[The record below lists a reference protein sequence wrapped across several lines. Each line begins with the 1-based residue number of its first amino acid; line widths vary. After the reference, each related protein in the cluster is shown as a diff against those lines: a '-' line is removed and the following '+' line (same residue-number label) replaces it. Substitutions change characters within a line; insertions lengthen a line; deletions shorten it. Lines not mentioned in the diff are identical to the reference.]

1 MFVDLCSFQTVC
13 VCVCASENLSPHV
26 SPDEFDIAEHQQL
39 QSSPHSDSDDEYGLV
54 DGQYD
59 DPTETRHN
67 TEPHHH
73 LDHHPNHHEDGHL
86 PAAEPR
92 HLRDIAVQVN
102 DMTRRSTS
110 SQVCYLRRS
119 LTFLDFWI
127 SQKVQG
133 LRVG

>member
-1 MFVDLCSFQTVC
+1 VC
-13 VCVCASENLSPHV
+13 VCVCASEKLSPHV
-26 SPDEFDIAEHQQL
+26 SPDEFDVAERHQL
-39 QSSPHSDSDDEYGLV
+39 QSSPHSDIDDD
-54 DGQYD
+54 DGSADDQTYD
-59 DPTETRHN
+59 QTETR
-67 TEPHHH
+67 PHHH
-73 LDHHPNHHEDGHL
+73 LDHHHEDDHL